1 MQTTTYLKNFDW
13 VLLSAI
19 VLLMCF
25 GLIEI
30 YSIALGQSSLDL
42 LQFKK
47 QALFIAIGLILMF
60 VLSLVDY
67 YSLRSF
73 SVYLYAGGIFLLISV
88 LFFGKTIRGT
98 TGWFEFMGFTL
109 QPAEFVKVILIIFLA
124 RYFSGVS
131 IKLNPLKHLFFSG
144 LGCLFFII
152 LILKQPDFGSALI
165 LFLLWM
171 AMIAMAGFKKKYIMT
186 VALILLLFFS
196 FGWAFFF
203 KDYQKERILTFIKPS
218 DNSLDQGYNV
228 AQATI
233 AVGSG
238 RIMGRGLGFGSQSQ
252 LKFLPEA
259 QNDFIFAV
267 ISEELGFLGVCLILS
282 FFSIFFYRIM
292 VNIKRVNNDF
302 GIYILLGIMALIFIE
317 IFINIGMNIGLVPVV
332 GISLPFL
339 SYGGSATISSLML
352 IGIAEGIIIRSKIK
366 Y

>member
-30 YSIALGQSSLDL
+30 YSIALGESSLDL

-218 DNSLDQGYNV
+218 DNS
-228 AQATI
+228 
-233 AVGSG
+233 
-238 RIMGRGLGFGSQSQ
+238 
-252 LKFLPEA
+252 
-259 QNDFIFAV
+259 
-267 ISEELGFLGVCLILS
+267 
-282 FFSIFFYRIM
+282 
-292 VNIKRVNNDF
+292 
-302 GIYILLGIMALIFIE
+302 
-317 IFINIGMNIGLVPVV
+317 
-332 GISLPFL
+332 
-339 SYGGSATISSLML
+339 
-352 IGIAEGIIIRSKIK
+352 
-366 Y
+366 